1 MSKFLSGRLRRLLVG
16 ITGYTENDTVV
27 QTTGKVGIGTTNAQ
41 EHSLFVVGSTNI
53 TDQLYVEGLEVTG
66 GVTLG
71 EDITARNLNL
81 TGIATVAGLTDLDG
95 DFNVAGV
102 STFQDTAIFDS
113 TNSIQIPS
121 GTEAEKDPVGVAV
134 TGQIRFNTTNQQ
146 FEGFGVGN
154 NWGSLGGVKDVDGD
168 TEIKAELSAGS
179 DEDTLFF
186 YTGGNL
192 SGILSTTSADLNVD
206 LNVDGNVDVTG
217 VSTFRDRINV
227 ISSNVYF
234 TEGFNILTTLGNT
247 MVNLGSGSVGI
258 FNRDFRVANQD
269 FYVENFFNND
279 RPFFVD
285 NTGSSDPSKVGI
297 NSSTPRSELDV
308 RGNVIV
314 SGVSTFQDNVHLLDD
329 DRLQIG
335 GSVGTVDGLEIYHD
349 GSNSYIADTGTGAMQ
364 VSASAIIV
372 RSNVSENMAQI
383 YSNGAVK
390 LFYNNSNKF
399 ETTNIGI
406 AVSNGTSD
414 TATIAG
420 PTNLIIDPTVVG
432 DNTGLVRIKGDLYV
446 DGTEFIVNSTTI
458 ELTDLKIGIATNV
471 GTNLL
476 LDGGGIGIGSDN
488 IEKTILWNNS
498 NSRMEFNADLYAPN
512 FTTGNLNA
520 STLNISGISTFGGQI
535 TAGGTTGTSGQYLES
550 TGIGVTWASFPT
562 LRTTQTTSA
571 TNGQTTFNFT
581 YNVNFLDVF
590 VNGVKLTSSE
600 YTATNGTSV
609 VLATPAFENDIVEL
623 QSYNIVST
631 GADEFISKSTLQTVT
646 AASTDF
652 ADFQTRIA
660 AL

>member
-1 MSKFLSGRLRRLLVG
+1 MSKFLSGRLRRFLVG

-41 EHSLFVVGSTNI
+41 QHSLFVVGSTNI
-53 TDQLYVEGLEVTG
+53 TGDTIVGGDLTTVGVATFQSNVFVDQSLYIGGLEITG
-66 GVTLG
+66 GASVG

-217 VSTFRDRINV
+217 VSTFQDDVEIEVDKKLRLGTA
-227 ISSNVYF
+227 IS
-234 TEGFNILTTLGNT
+234 
-247 MVNLGSGSVGI
+247 
-258 FNRDFRVANQD
+258 A
-269 FYVENFFNND
+269 
-279 RPFFVD
+279 
-285 NTGSSDPSKVGI
+285 
-297 NSSTPRSELDV
+297 
-308 RGNVIV
+308 
-314 SGVSTFQDNVHLLDD
+314 
-329 DRLQIG
+329 
-335 GSVGTVDGLEIYHD
+335 LEIYRTSGNYNIIEANQGPLQFNIDTSDVIFSLNRSQTPKDVLKLIDGPNNVTSVELYHD
-349 GSNSYIADTGTGAMQ
+349 DSK
-364 VSASAIIV
+364 V
-372 RSNVSENMAQI
+372 
-383 YSNGAVK
+383 
-390 LFYNNSNKF
+390 F
-399 ETTNIGI
+399 ETIGAGI
-406 AVSNGTSD
+406 SVSNGTSD

-432 DNTGLVRIKGDLYV
+432 DNTGTVRIKGDLYV

-471 GTNLL
+471 GTNFL